1 MSVPVVNVNPAIA
14 KDMKNGNLLCMI
26 CNSQV
31 KSKIWTAHSN
41 GRKHRENIE
50 LLKKRHA
57 AAQKASKRPYAEE
70 HPQPSSS
77 LPVKKHRE
85 ERIDHEIESFTPAQ
99 TPWQRG
105 GKSNVSKLRRPIPK
119 NVIEGVP
126 EGFFDDEKLNSR
138 VVDDQ
143 FQKMLSKE
151 FPKVVETIEKQA
163 TMEQEYA
170 NFLSELNEAK
180 QEEEEREDIEE
191 QTSAIEHDIE
201 HIDEQINHW
210 KRVNRLEL
218 RRDEIYKSTTA
229 KESEPTRT
237 AKEMEVTSDDE
248 EKKTKYVYQCFRY
261 TRYKCCV
268 KF

>member
-26 CNSQV
+26 CNSQGLRSVTIFAFKV

-138 VVDDQ
+138 VV
-143 FQKMLSKE
+143 
-151 FPKVVETIEKQA
+151 ETIEKQA

-248 EKKTKYVYQCFRY
+248 EFDLDNPCSWRSKGI
-261 TRYKCCV
+261 
-268 KF
+268 